1 MTSTHAKARGVNT
14 QSSRNSSS
22 VRPACFNGRM
32 CAFLARSVVGGL
44 FITLLRERGLDNPA
58 AARPQGLT

>member
-1 MTSTHAKARGVNT
+1 MISTQVKAMGGNA
-14 QSSRNSSS
+14 QSSPNSSS

-32 CAFLARSVVGGL
+32 SAFQARSVAGGL
-44 FITLLRERGLDNPA
+44 FITLLTARDLDNPA